1 MNADYVRYEL
11 NLSRILIKAINKRK
25 PAYIPPADP
34 LKMEQAMSYMT
45 STAGDQERDKLTYFE
60 IESKWGRNGYS
71 HYLIRQ
77 YNENPVV
84 VTLKHEDDYFNW
96 VAGVLAVRL
105 RSQAQPLL

>member
-1 MNADYVRYEL
+1 MNADYERYEL

-25 PAYIPPADP
+25 PSYIPPADP
-34 LKMEQAMSYMT
+34 LMMEKAMSYMT

-71 HYLIRQ
+71 HYLIRE

-96 VAGVLAVRL
+96 VANVLAVRL
-105 RSQAQPLL
+105 RSHVQ